1 MAQERRAIRFGEPE
15 VGSVGL
21 GMREVEVVGVQKDPD
36 LIIDQRIR
44 IAAVVDSHTH
54 PVGPVRINPG
64 LRKADAHNSEKEAIE
79 EKLADNSLYDEANK
93 EQLKQLLSQ
102 QSENTQALRD
112 VEEQWLMASEEIE
125 SLQD

>member
-1 MAQERRAIRFGEPE
+1 MHRPIQPSETTSP
-15 VGSVGL
+15 VNKK
-21 GMREVEVVGVQKDPD
+21 Q
-36 LIIDQRIR
+36 QRQQ
-44 IAAVVDSHTH
+44 AAEQ
-54 PVGPVRINPG
+54 
-64 LRKADAHNSEKEAIE
+64 RKLLQPLKNKIKKLEQQLDKLNSEKEAIE